1 MLVNSFQ
8 LMKFGP
14 LPIRILVGVVLIG
27 HGLPKFYDMPG
38 TQDFFASQ
46 GLPGELAIAIAILE
60 LAGGIAILVGL
71 LTRIAAGLVALQM
84 IGIALHVKISKGF
97 IGGYEFELLI
107 MAVCITLFIT
117 GPGRVSLEYDI
128 LNREI
133 FPNGKKIIEDLRSP
147 KPEP

>member
-1 MLVNSFQ
+1 
-8 LMKFGP
+8 
-14 LPIRILVGVVLIG
+14 
-27 HGLPKFYDMPG
+27 
-38 TQDFFASQ
+38 
-46 GLPGELAIAIAILE
+46 
-60 LAGGIAILVGL
+60 
-71 LTRIAAGLVALQM
+71 M